1 MQSVNCILE
10 KVGNTPH
17 ISIPSFFDKN
27 KKLILKLE
35 NKNPSGTIKD
45 RLAKMIINNNL
56 NQDIFVIDSGIWD
69 FAVSLSWFTSFLGK
83 KTIIIIRDDTDIKF
97 IDRVH
102 RYGASII
109 FSNVKKQEDL
119 NIIAKEYAMKHNYFY
134 CGYPNGIEYQDN
146 IAKEIYKEISNL
158 NFNSLVSYYGSGAT
172 IDALRKIV
180 PKKIPII
187 MASLDIREK
196 VADREG
202 LKYYDTNEIEVQEVQ
217 NYLLQKCAIPAGIL
231 GATSA
236 TIAMKL
242 LEENIIENPLVL
254 MSDTQM

>member
-35 NKNPSGTIKD
+35 NQNPSGTIKD

-56 NQDIFVIDSGIWD
+56 NEDVFVIDGGIWN

-83 KTIIIIRDDTDIKF
+83 KTIIIISDDTDIKL
-97 IDRVH
+97 IDRVR
-102 RYGASII
+102 RYGASIV
-109 FSNVKKQEDL
+109 FTNAKKQEDL
-119 NIIAKEYAMKHNYFY
+119 NVIAKEYAMKYNYFY
-134 CGYPNGIEYQDN
+134 CGFPNGIKYQDD

-172 IDALRKIV
+172 IDALRRIV
-180 PKKIPII
+180 PKEILII
-187 MASLDIREK
+187 MASLDTQKK
-196 VADREG
+196 VADSEG
-202 LKYYDTNEIEVQEVQ
+202 LKYYDISETVVQEVQ
-217 NYLLQKCAIPAGIL
+217 DYLIQKCAIKTGML

-242 LEENIIENPLVL
+242 LEEDIIENPLVFI
-254 MSDTQM
+254 SDTQR